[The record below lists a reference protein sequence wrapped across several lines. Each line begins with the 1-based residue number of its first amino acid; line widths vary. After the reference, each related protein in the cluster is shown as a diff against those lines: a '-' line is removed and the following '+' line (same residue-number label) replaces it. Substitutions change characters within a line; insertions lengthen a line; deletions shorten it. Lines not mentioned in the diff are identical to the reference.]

1 LTVRYQVPQYLEVE
15 DRIFGPLTL
24 KQFLFAAGGVG
35 GAYAVWAFLPSPLGI
50 VAAIILGVTAGA
62 LGFGQMNGRPFLVMI
77 ESMVGYGLSRK
88 LYLWRKKPKP
98 ANQAPEAA
106 SAASSG
112 IAVPRLSDSKLKDLA
127 WGLDIQ
133 ETLAGGPGP
142 GHPDATPAGDRVPTI
157 PPGII

>member
-1 LTVRYQVPQYLEVE
+1 MRYQVPQYLEVE
-15 DRIFGPLTL
+15 DKIFGPLTL
-24 KQFLFAAGGVG
+24 KQFLFAAGGLG
-35 GAYAVWAFLPSPLGI
+35 GAYALWALAPAPFGI
-50 VAAIILGVTAGA
+50 VLAIIVGVAAGA
-62 LGFGQMNGRPFLVMI
+62 LGFGQMNGRPFLVMV
-77 ESMVGYGLSRK
+77 ESMVGYGLSKK

-98 ANQAPEAA
+98 AGAAESANAA
-106 SAASSG
+106 SDSVG
-112 IAVPRLSDSKLKDLA
+112 ITVPRLSDSKLKDLA

>member
-1 LTVRYQVPQYLEVE
+1 MPQYLEVE
-15 DRIFGPLTL
+15 DQIFGPLTL
-24 KQFLFAAGGVG
+24 KQFLFAAGGLG
-35 GAYAVWAFLPSPLGI
+35 GAYAMWALVPSPFGI
-50 VAAIILGVTAGA
+50 VLAILVGVFAGA

-77 ESMVGYGLSRK
+77 ESMVGYSLSRK

-98 ANQAPEAA
+98 VGEAAPEEAA
-106 SAASSG
+106 AAPAVS
-112 IAVPRLSDSKLKDLA
+112 VPRLSDSKLRDLG

-133 ETLAGGPGP
+133 ERLAGGPGP